1 MVWMLRRFLFW
12 CITPFMVSL
21 TLIQLDLTPRVTTA
35 LNLQFLLSSLQM
47 PLSHWRIP
55 NPPISLHF
63 TISIKSSTVN
73 RFNPPSSF
81 FKPSLLPCSSPTGS
95 SGYQATHPRTSFG
108 LHLACIS
115 APFHR
120 HFTLLQNF
128 FFLNSP

>member
-55 NPPISLHF
+55 IPPISLHF
-63 TISIKSSTVN
+63 TISIKS
-73 RFNPPSSF
+73 PPS
-81 FKPSLLPCSSPTGS
+81 TGS
-95 SGYQATHPRTSFG
+95 THPRPSSNPLYSHVPLPPALPVTRRPTLG

-128 FFLNSP
+128 FF